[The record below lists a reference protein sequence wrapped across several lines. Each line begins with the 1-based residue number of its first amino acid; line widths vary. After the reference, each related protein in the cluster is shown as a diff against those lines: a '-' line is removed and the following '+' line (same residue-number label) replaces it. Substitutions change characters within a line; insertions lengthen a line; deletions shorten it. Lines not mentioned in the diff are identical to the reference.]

1 MTVRWLIA
9 MTALT
14 AILASRPQALA
25 ESSNTIRAL
34 KDILSDVVLEKWNGQ
49 RLLFGD
55 LRPQM
60 IVTPEKDARVAARM
74 ASARREDVVVEG
86 DDAMF
91 SEDMIATGVWQA
103 PFFLDTYG
111 TALLLA
117 EPWDDRRIPLVFVH
131 GINGSPRDF
140 ANMAKHFADSPYQP
154 LAFFYPSGMPL
165 ADASAQLAARL
176 TEMVQRH
183 RPDRFGIIG
192 HSMGGLVAKGVLN
205 QTVNKAVLPGW
216 RTFVSI
222 ASPWAG
228 IDAAQQAHQLPRHPA
243 SWDDLAPES
252 AFINKIQRTPFPDAL
267 PFYIFFGARS
277 GSRLMS
283 ALGNNDGVLTLASVL
298 DSPLGSRARDVFG
311 FYAEHTELLSDP
323 LLLRRLDVVLATTLA
338 PDGVST
344 DSQLPRR

>member
-1 MTVRWLIA
+1 MSARWLIA
-9 MTALT
+9 MIALT
-14 AILASRPQALA
+14 AIAAPRPRAVA
-25 ESSNTIRAL
+25 ESSNTVRAL
-34 KDILSDVVLEKWNGQ
+34 KEMLSNAVLEKWNGQ

-60 IVTPEKDARVAARM
+60 IATPEKDAGIAKRM
-74 ASARREDVVVEG
+74 ASARREDVVVDD

-91 SEDMIATGVWQA
+91 SADMIATGLWQA

-117 EPWDDRRIPLVFVH
+117 EPWDDGRIPLILVH
-131 GINGSPRDF
+131 GINGSPRNF
-140 ANMAKHFADSPYQP
+140 ADMAKHFADSPYQP
-154 LAFFYPSGMPL
+154 VAFFYPSGMPL
-165 ADASAQLAARL
+165 AEASEQLAARL
-176 TEMVQRH
+176 TELVGRH

-192 HSMGGLVAKGVLN
+192 HSMGGLVAKGILN
-205 QTVNKAVLPGW
+205 QKVNDAVLPGW

-243 SWDDLAPES
+243 AWDDLAPES
-252 AFINKIQRTPFPDAL
+252 AFINKIQRTPFPDEL

-277 GSRLMS
+277 DSRLMS

-298 DSPLGSRARDVFG
+298 DSPLGPRARDVFG

-323 LLLRRLDVVLATTLA
+323 LVLRRLDVVLATTLA
-338 PDGVST
+338 P
-344 DSQLPRR
+344 R